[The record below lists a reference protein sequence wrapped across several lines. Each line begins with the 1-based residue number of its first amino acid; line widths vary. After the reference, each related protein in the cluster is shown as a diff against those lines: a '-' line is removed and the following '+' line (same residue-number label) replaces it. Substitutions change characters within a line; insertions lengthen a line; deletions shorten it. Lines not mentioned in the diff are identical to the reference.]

1 LSSNTK
7 SQPYRRSKVGKFGIF
22 LGFAPQ
28 HRSENNSLK
37 ASHLAARVLNWLSS
51 DCGDVTMDDV
61 AHLNV
66 QVSQECDLVV
76 TEPATG
82 ERVIYRREGNSPI
95 LVMMD
100 SLRADPDAARVRF
113 LVSAWKAAHAKAQQ
127 LGWLKS

>member
-1 LSSNTK
+1 MN
-7 SQPYRRSKVGKFGIF
+7 
-22 LGFAPQ
+22 
-28 HRSENNSLK
+28 
-37 ASHLAARVLNWLSS
+37 
-51 DCGDVTMDDV
+51 DV

-82 ERVIYRREGNSPI
+82 EQVVYRREGNSPI